1 MEIYNDKYCV
11 YIHTNKING
20 KKYVG
25 QTSKKPKYRWGKN
38 GIGYKRNPRFYS
50 AIKHYGWSNFEHDIV
65 ASNLTKEEANNFE
78 ILLIDKLDTM
88 NPDKGYNLTKGGEGT
103 AGCKCTAE
111 QKEAQS
117 KRMKGKYVGEKNPN
131 YGNHPTAWNKGKKGI
146 YSQEQIAK
154 MKIDRG
160 KPILCIET
168 GIKYYSA
175 KEASEKTGVGYEN
188 IKRAKNKPNCTAGGL
203 HWIDYDEQEVSA

>member
-1 MEIYNDKYCV
+1 MEIYNSTYCV

-25 QTSKKPKYRWGKN
+25 QTCQKPEYRWKKDGR
-38 GIGYKRNPRFYS
+38 GYKRNPRFYS
-50 AIKHYGWSNFEHDIV
+50 AIKHYGWDNFEHEII
-65 ASNLTKEEANNFE
+65 ASNLTKEEADNFE

-88 NPDKGYNLTKGGEGT
+88 NPDKGYNLTNGGEG
-103 AGCKCTAE
+103 AVGCKHTTE
-111 QKEAQS
+111 QKKAQS
-117 KRMKGKYVGEKNPN
+117 ERMKGKYVGDKNPN
-131 YGNHPTAWNKGKKGI
+131 YGNHPIAWNKGKKGI
-146 YSQEQIAK
+146 YSQEQITK

-160 KPILCIET
+160 KSILCIET

-188 IKRAKNKPNCTAGGL
+188 IKRAKNKPNCTAGGF
-203 HWIDYDEQEVSA
+203 HWIDYEEQEVA